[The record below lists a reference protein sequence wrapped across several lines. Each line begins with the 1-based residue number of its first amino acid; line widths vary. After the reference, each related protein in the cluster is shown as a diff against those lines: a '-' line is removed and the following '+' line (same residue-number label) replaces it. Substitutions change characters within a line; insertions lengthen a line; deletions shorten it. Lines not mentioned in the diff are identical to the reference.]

1 VIDTGTRG
9 EGAGLATGG
18 GGQNAAK
25 VDPEFLFC
33 CPAYLAAMDEAIRR
47 NVTWS
52 IGGGTTIVKFVI
64 ASDGKIELANIKTDK
79 TSGVSTVDNDAIFA
93 VRKATLPPL
102 PKEYSKPSLTV
113 FLTIKYP

>member
-1 VIDTGTRG
+1 
-9 EGAGLATGG
+9 
-18 GGQNAAK
+18 
-25 VDPEFLFC
+25 
-33 CPAYLAAMDEAIRR
+33 MDEAIRR